1 MNHSSVRTLAL
12 FLLVLSLACSSR
24 AKSPP
29 KRGFQYPAARTVD
42 QVDRFGETEVADPYR
57 WMEEDSDELRAWIK
71 AENELTLGWL
81 RKGSDR
87 RRIRERLEKL
97 WNYEKY
103 SIPRVEGGKYV
114 YRRNSGLENQ
124 APLYIADSLDAEPR
138 VLLDPNTLSADGT
151 VALSET
157 FFSPDASLMAYSIAS
172 GGSDR
177 KEVRV
182 RDVRSGDDLPSDVLT
197 DIKFSGVSWNAEG
210 SGFYYT
216 RMARP
221 EAGQE
226 MKAADSA
233 PRIHYHSVGT
243 GQAEDVHARGP
254 GPEREQ
260 REDRARPPDEPAP
273 RSTAVE
279 RADRAVLSQ
288 LARAVH
294 ATNLSRRRALQP
306 SSTSTRI
313 SSANR

>member
-273 RSTAVE
+273 RSTAG
-279 RADRAVLSQ
+279 RA
-288 LARAVH
+288 
-294 ATNLSRRRALQP
+294 RRRAP
-306 SSTSTRI
+306 PASRC
-313 SSANR
+313 R